1 MFTISA
7 AKLVQ
12 TESNQACLNCRGAAE
27 FRGVIQF
34 TLQNYMVFSTNQ
46 NLKQYKSCLKRYKL
60 FTFHFLFFSFF
71 HFFFVPLHPICTR

>member
-27 FRGVIQF
+27 FRGVIHNHAAKVHIF
-34 TLQNYMVFSTNQ
+34 LHKSKSET
-46 NLKQYKSCLKRYKL
+46 KQKL
-60 FTFHFLFFSFF
+60 SET
-71 HFFFVPLHPICTR
+71 I